1 MSWSPA
7 LALYLIAA
15 RRGAVRDVAAR
26 PERPGGRLV
35 WLHPGASGSPRRLAQ
50 LALRITARDDPPAI
64 LVTGQEGAAPDPDDF
79 PDGTMFDLHPP
90 DRIRDLRA
98 FLRHWRPDALVL
110 TGAELPPALI
120 VETHRRGI
128 PILLADAA
136 MGPGERRFW
145 RRGMAQAL
153 LSRIDRVLARD
164 PESAGRLRQLA
175 GANAHVEVAGRI
187 EETTDP
193 LPCRESDREWLAEL
207 TKARPVWLAASC
219 PPGEEP
225 AVIAA
230 HAEALRFAHRT
241 LLVFVPDRPARVPGL
256 AASLRAQGW
265 IVAEWDKGEEP
276 AGDVQILVAGDEAD
290 LGLWYRLAPVTFM
303 GGTLLAEGAG
313 RSPFEPAAFG
323 SAILHG
329 PRFGAY
335 PDAYARLIEARAT
348 RMVDRAED
356 LSRAVTDLMAPDRAA
371 ILAHNAWAVSSG
383 GAEVAERVARAVL
396 ELIETRPR
404 TEIA

>member
-15 RRGAVRDVAAR
+15 RRGAARSVAAR
-26 PERPGGRLV
+26 PERPGERLI
-35 WLHPGASGSPRRLAQ
+35 WLHPGGSGTPRRLAQ

-64 LVTGQEGAAPDPDDF
+64 LVTGQEGAAPELDDF
-79 PDGTMFDLHPP
+79 PDGTLFDLLPP
-90 DRIRDLRA
+90 DRIADLRA

-110 TGAELPPALI
+110 TETELPPALI

-136 MGPGERRFW
+136 IGAAEDRFW
-145 RRGMAQAL
+145 RRGMARAL
-153 LSRIDRVLARD
+153 LSRIDRILARD
-164 PESAGRLRQLA
+164 PESAERLRRLLGPQA
-175 GANAHVEVAGRI
+175 PVEVAGRI

-193 LPCRESDREWLAEL
+193 LPCKDSDREWLAEL
-207 TKARPVWLAASC
+207 TSARPVWLAASC
-219 PPGEEP
+219 PQGEEP

-241 LLVFVPDRPARVPGL
+241 LLVVVPDTPARAPLL
-256 AASLRAQGW
+256 AANLRAQGW

-276 AGDVQILVAGDEAD
+276 ARDVQILVAADEAD

-329 PRFGAY
+329 PHFGAY
-335 PDAYARLIEARAT
+335 PEAYARLIEARAT
-348 RMVDRAED
+348 RMVDQAEE
-356 LSRAVTDLMAPDRAA
+356 LARAVTDMMAPDRAA

-396 ELIETRPR
+396 DLIEARPR
-404 TEIA
+404 TEVV